1 MRQVGATLSCR
12 TDGTASQELPVIDD
26 RVPFD
31 RVEAARNGPATYGLE
46 MAGEANP
53 NDRGTGFH
61 GEPFRFFDNREKYLL
76 FVTTTSEKRVVASRI
91 GNELD
96 LLEPKPPALRVF
108 DAGTGNGVVLAHV
121 LSDLHNRMPTVP
133 FVVVGKE
140 ISMED
145 TRLTLSTLPDRLV
158 EHPETAI
165 VITNMTYAEAPRL
178 FPHKPESRERIA
190 WWDIGLDGTTSH
202 EFQQQISGL
211 EHVLSQGW
219 QTVTSPATGNPIYAT
234 PSVLVLY
241 RSDRAFMLHDVIP
254 RNIGAPQ
261 PFGYDLVL
269 AAQPYRSRTP
279 AELKVRTVLVPLAK
293 ALDPKGRLVVV
304 QSTGHDPG
312 MEIVRRIWPGDE
324 PFATPRHLLVKELD
338 RQLNG
343 EGPAEFVFENHDDA
357 RALFS
362 YHLHAMPSEIS
373 NRLSTSTAL
382 AAWNA
387 AIYVA
392 QIDDESVSEAMQHSD
407 YLRVTNEVVL
417 EHGGL
422 WFQDESFVV
431 VRQ

>member
-1 MRQVGATLSCR
+1 MRQGGATLSCR

-61 GEPFRFFDNREKYLL
+61 GDPFRFFDNREKYLL

-158 EHPETAI
+158 EHPETAV

-178 FPHKPESRERIA
+178 FPHRPENRERIA

-241 RSDRAFMLHDVIP
+241 RSDRASVLHDVIP

-293 ALDPKGRLVVV
+293 ALDPKGRRWNTSGRTAS
-304 QSTGHDPG
+304 QRRASRRGRAAMRSRPRARCARRSPST
-312 MEIVRRIWPGDE
+312 
-324 PFATPRHLLVKELD
+324 
-338 RQLNG
+338 
-343 EGPAEFVFENHDDA
+343 A
-357 RALFS
+357 RAVRTP
-362 YHLHAMPSEIS
+362 PS
-373 NRLSTSTAL
+373 RR
-382 AAWNA
+382 
-387 AIYVA
+387 VA
-392 QIDDESVSEAMQHSD
+392 SA
-407 YLRVTNEVVL
+407 R
-417 EHGGL
+417 
-422 WFQDESFVV
+422 
-431 VRQ
+431 